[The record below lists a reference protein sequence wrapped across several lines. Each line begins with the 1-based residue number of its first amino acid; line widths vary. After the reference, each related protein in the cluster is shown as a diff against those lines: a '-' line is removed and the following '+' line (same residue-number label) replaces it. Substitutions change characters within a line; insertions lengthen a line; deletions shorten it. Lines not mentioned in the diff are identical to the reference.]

1 MASTTSFG
9 AEDDEIFQPNPR
21 GIKPLFEMGAT
32 IPPCSIRV
40 PYDGEYELGG
50 RGQRGSTAA
59 TVRVA
64 EILSLR
70 RLFFEGEQ
78 LRN

>member
-1 MASTTSFG
+1 M
-9 AEDDEIFQPNPR
+9 
-21 GIKPLFEMGAT
+21 
-32 IPPCSIRV
+32 

-78 LRN
+78 LGN